1 MSEKSLDAR
10 GIGCLERRIGRRLTP
25 RDFTCAPI
33 NDPNDPWDTPRL
45 HSRKDQWIDWPPE
58 AEAFLALLR
67 HPLQYDKR
75 DKHLAAYM
83 QQRQRAIDALI
94 KRGRFFTPVKRP
106 KGFRLGRLK
115 ACCCNAARI
124 AIGNGIDGR
133 GQYVEGYAMSSGSG
147 FIAKHAWLTTD
158 GSNAIDVTWRDPAL
172 ADFGIVYDTKVLAR
186 TIMG

>member
-1 MSEKSLDAR
+1 MILTILGTHRVSIR
-10 GIGCLERRIGRRLTP
+10 GKTNGSTGRPKPKLS
-25 RDFTCAPI
+25 
-33 NDPNDPWDTPRL
+33 
-45 HSRKDQWIDWPPE
+45 SRCY
-58 AEAFLALLR
+58 AT
-67 HPLQYDKR
+67 PLQYDKR